1 MKIPKLNNL
10 FPRRLLCLQESYVG
24 QRPDGSKFN
33 GYSAIIKYEPEEML
47 GITPNGTKF
56 YKEKKNDSSLSLY
69 MQTRNNVEIVAQK
82 KSGKVSVVKSRN
94 KKIVSNTE
102 NITVI
107 RDFKSGEDVILKM
120 VKQNDKLGE
129 STKGLP
135 KFVRKL
141 FELM

>member
-1 MKIPKLNNL
+1 
-10 FPRRLLCLQESYVG
+10 
-24 QRPDGSKFN
+24 
-33 GYSAIIKYEPEEML
+33 ML
-47 GITPNGTKF
+47 K
-56 YKEKKNDSSLSLY
+56 
-69 MQTRNNVEIVAQK
+69 K